1 MHPAT
6 QPSRRPEAA
15 PACVREAVST
25 GRRGIE
31 WKECELRLGA
41 SEFLPRS
48 TSVSPC
54 GSGTLCSCWVSPFM
68 SVVTTGLHQRTA
80 ETPLHLDTA

>member
-6 QPSRRPEAA
+6 QPLRGPEAA
-15 PACVREAVST
+15 PACGREAVST
-25 GRRGIE
+25 GSRGIE

-54 GSGTLCSCWVSPFM
+54 GSGTLCSCWVSPFT
-68 SVVTTGLHQRTA
+68 SVVTTGLQERTA
-80 ETPLHLDTA
+80 ETSLHSDTA